1 MIEAASEPIPSP
13 LLAAIVAAAPAN
25 ENCNINADLTK
36 IDDEATT
43 SGCIASQQD
52 GSFVVGVTTIICCDG
67 VSICDN
73 FSTEARKGVVISGGN
88 GVCSSGLRLFCSL
101 LLNICQNTT

>member
-36 IDDEATT
+36 KDDESTRK
-43 SGCIASQQD
+43 
-52 GSFVVGVTTIICCDG
+52 VVVLLP
-67 VSICDN
+67 S
-73 FSTEARKGVVISGGN
+73 
-88 GVCSSGLRLFCSL
+88 RLEVSL
-101 LLNICQNTT
+101 LG